1 TINLLSVRLRTWCLQ
16 ELGPGC
22 LQELGPGC
30 LQGSRSGPRR
40 RDGDSASSGDAGK
53 RAISRPNPKGL
64 MLRDPTETTM
74 KTQHKMAHTF
84 NFSTQRAD
92 TNENQL
98 GLHKELQDSQCYT
111 IEKLCLNKTKPL
123 RTGWLC

>member
-1 TINLLSVRLRTWCLQ
+1 MWLNPFPFIITYVKHLFIFWISY
-16 ELGPGC
+16 
-22 LQELGPGC
+22 
-30 LQGSRSGPRR
+30 
-40 RDGDSASSGDAGK
+40 
-53 RAISRPNPKGL
+53 SRPNPKGL

-123 RTGWLC
+123 RTGW